1 VVATAAPFLALR
13 QLPTYTQQTTTE
25 EQRQVNNIN
34 IPKEFGRAA
43 IAAVV
48 AFFAALLLKALG
60 AGKWLTASA
69 SGAVG
74 GIAAVAVLV

>member
-1 VVATAAPFLALR
+1 
-13 QLPTYTQQTTTE
+13 
-25 EQRQVNNIN
+25 VNNIN

-74 GIAAVAVLV
+74 GIAAVAILV